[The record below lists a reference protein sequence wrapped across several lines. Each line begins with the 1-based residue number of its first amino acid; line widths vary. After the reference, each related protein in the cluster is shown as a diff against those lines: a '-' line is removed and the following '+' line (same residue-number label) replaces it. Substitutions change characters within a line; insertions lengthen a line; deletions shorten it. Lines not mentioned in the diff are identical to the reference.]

1 MNRRRLLAGA
11 AALCLSPAALAQPAS
26 PPLIGWLRTN
36 AVEQPPGESLR
47 RSLARH
53 GLEEGRDYRL
63 SLKNT
68 GGDNALFPALARE
81 LAQERAAIVVAFGA
95 LAAQAVLAEAKD
107 TPVVGTGDLVGFG
120 LARSLPRPGGNV
132 TGVNI
137 LANEL
142 DLKKFEILRELLPDA
157 RRAAFIYDASVTRDD
172 VAPRSTAAKL
182 GLALE
187 TYPVSNVSG
196 LEVAFAQAAIGAPVL
211 NVGNGPMIA
220 QNRQLVVDQLRRH
233 RLAGVCE
240 WREMAE
246 AGCLASYGFAY
257 DDLVGLAADYAARI
271 LRGAKPADL
280 PITAPTRL
288 QLVINMKVARELGL
302 TIPEAM
308 LARADEVIE

>member
-1 MNRRRLLAGA
+1 MNRRRLLVGA
-11 AALCLSPAALAQPAS
+11 VALGLSPAALAQPAA

-36 AVEQPPGESLR
+36 AAEQQPGESMR
-47 RSLARH
+47 RALARH
-53 GLEEGRDYRL
+53 GLREGRDYRL

-95 LAAQAVLAEAKD
+95 LAARAVLAETKD
-107 TPVVGTGDLVGFG
+107 TAIVGTGDLVGFG

-142 DLKKFEILRELLPDA
+142 DLKKFEILRELLPDT

-172 VAPRSTAAKL
+172 AAPRATATKL
-182 GLALE
+182 GLTLQ
-187 TYPVSNVSG
+187 TYPVSNISG
-196 LEVAFAQAAIGAPVL
+196 LEAAFALAAGGASAL

-220 QNRQLVVDQLRRH
+220 QNRHIVVEQLHRH

-288 QLVINMKVARELGL
+288 QLVINLKVARELGL
-302 TIPEAM
+302 TIPVTM

>member
-1 MNRRRLLAGA
+1 MNRRLLLTGA
-11 AALCLSPAALAQPAS
+11 AVLCLSPTAFAQPAA

-36 AVEQPPGESLR
+36 AAEQPPGETLR
-47 RSLARH
+47 RALARH
-53 GLEEGRDYRL
+53 GLQDGRDYRL
-63 SLKNT
+63 TLKNT
-68 GGDNALFPALARE
+68 GGDNARFPALARE

-95 LAAQAVLAEAKD
+95 LAARAVLEEAKD
-107 TPVVGTGDLVGFG
+107 IPIVGTGDLVGFG
-120 LARSLPRPGGNV
+120 LAQSLPRPGGNV

-142 DLKKFEILRELLPDA
+142 DLKKFEIMRELLPDA
-157 RRAAFIYDASVTRDD
+157 RNAAFIYDASVTRDD
-172 VAPRSTAAKL
+172 AAPRLTAGKL

-187 TYPVSNVSG
+187 AYPVSNIAG
-196 LEVAFAQAAIGAPVL
+196 LEAAFALAARSTSVL

-220 QNRQLVVDQLRRH
+220 QNRRIVVDQLRRH

-257 DDLVGLAADYAARI
+257 DDLVGLAAEYAARI

-280 PITAPTRL
+280 PITAPTKL
-288 QLVINMKVARELGL
+288 QLVVNMRVARELGL
-302 TIPEAM
+302 TIPQAM